1 MGGFLSNLGSLIP
14 GQKNESAEYKEGYD
28 AAEKKYKKFEKE
40 RDIAVSQLRKLG
52 YELGENPDPLRSAS
66 MIKKFC
72 KSHTSCD
79 GCDFNS
85 QSGCILNGESPS
97 LWMIM

>member
-1 MGGFLSNLGSLIP
+1 MGSLLSGFGSLIT
-14 GQKNESAEYKEGYD
+14 GGKKESAEYKDGYD
-28 AAEKKYKKFEKE
+28 AAEKKYKQFEKE
-40 RDIAVSQLRKLG
+40 RDIAVSQLRRLG
-52 YELGENPDPLRSAS
+52 YELGEDPDPLRSAS

-72 KSHTSCD
+72 KNHTSCD
-79 GCDFNS
+79 GCPFNS